1 MPQRKP
7 VLFIPGFPGTELIFA
22 PENWTLFPPSLSDL
36 GNPARKARLLDLIVS
51 NDPGVVPGEPIRD
64 ILGIAKQAASL
75 YDILSGKF
83 GYDTSS
89 HSTDFKHLGWDW
101 RKAVDDPT
109 TRNAVASAIDTL
121 FAAND
126 NRRVV
131 VIAHSTGGL
140 VLRAVLESNPAL
152 ANKIDQILGLGVP
165 WVGALAAVHA
175 VGVGESAGF
184 LFWKVTEQ
192 EGQRVM
198 SHAQAGYDLFPPDP
212 ARTDLQDVN
221 LFIENGQQVA
231 PLQRTSWIPA
241 AKAYMLPFAQ
251 SADARLGARTR
262 EITLDNVPT
271 PTITNVAAWGFATWT
286 QCDLGGDGSLTFSD
300 SPTQLG
306 DGTVSL
312 VSASWLRG
320 ATLRTLF
327 LPIGVYPEDGFPHE
341 HNRIWD
347 APPVL
352 QIFNEVLRDRARAPF
367 VCAAAD
373 HNDAID
379 PNRDVRIRISASD
392 GEGKPLPKCV
402 ATLKPSNGKIKVE
415 MKDSVRADVTVPR
428 ANLHPN
434 IGSDL
439 YRFEIEVKWTGGSK
453 IVPVLIHTS

>member
-7 VLFIPGFPGTELIFA
+7 LLFIPGFPGTELIFA
-22 PENWTLFPPSLSDL
+22 PENWTLFPPSLGDL
-36 GNPARKARLLDLIVS
+36 GNPARKTRLLDLLVS

-75 YDILSGKF
+75 YDILGGKF

-101 RKAVDDPT
+101 RKAIDDPA
-109 TRNAVASAIDTL
+109 TRNAVAGAIDTL

-131 VIAHSTGGL
+131 VIAHSAGGL
-140 VLRAVLESNPAL
+140 VLRAVLESAPAL
-152 ANKIDQILGLGVP
+152 ANKIDQILAFGVP
-165 WVGALAAVHA
+165 WAGTLAAVHA
-175 VGVGESAGF
+175 VSVGESAGF
-184 LFWKVTEQ
+184 LFWKVTVD
-192 EGQRVM
+192 EGQRVT

-212 ARTDLQDVN
+212 AQTDLQDVN

-241 AKAYMLPFAQ
+241 TKAYMLPLAQ
-251 SADARLGARTR
+251 SADTRLGARQR
-262 EITLDNVPT
+262 EITLNGVPT
-271 PTITNVAAWGFATWT
+271 PAITNVAAWGFETWT
-286 QCDLGGDGSLTFSD
+286 QCDLDGGGALAFSA

-327 LPIGVYPEDGFPHE
+327 LPIGIYPVDGFPHE

-352 QIFNEVLRDRARAPF
+352 QIFNEVLSDRARAPF

-392 GEGKPLPKCV
+392 SEGDPLPKCV

-415 MKDSVRADVTVPR
+415 MKQSVRADVTVPR

-434 IGSDL
+434 VGSDL
-439 YRFEIEVKWTGGSK
+439 YRFEIEVKWDGGSK
-453 IVPVLIHTS
+453 IVPMLIHTS